1 MGTKRIRVSDDD
13 GTTYYTMPGSTG
25 EMSYESNDIDDT
37 VFGQNFKSGQPG
49 LVNWSISSN
58 AYYKG
63 FAGYVADIKK
73 ISGTSTAMTNEACSL
88 VSGKTYQ
95 VTNAAHRIMDHD
107 TAIVVKDNSV
117 TVSAANIESIDY
129 LFGRVTFISSYSVTG
144 PVTITNAYWTVASV
158 AKGRSFTLTQT
169 SEATQTTTFDEA
181 QSNGACHTFD
191 YGLKTVSLEVGGVFA
206 TSNDFQDLVAAREEL
221 VIEINPDGAGESVA
235 RGFFKAMSQKQ
246 SGNVGDLEEET
257 IQFSLSVPAVDLML
271 RPFGWLHTSTTLTTA
286 VQKALTAWEDETT
299 LKVQYLPN
307 GDLTGGKEGDCL
319 ITEISL
325 SGGLEAMNEFSVT
338 YQGTGAIAD
347 AT

>member
-1 MGTKRIRVSDDD
+1 MAKRIRVSDDD
-13 GTTYYTMPGSTG
+13 GTTYYTMPGSSG
-25 EMSYESNDIDDT
+25 EMSYEANDIDDT
-37 VFGQNFKSGQPG
+37 IFGQNFKSSQPG
-49 LVNWSISSN
+49 LVNWNITSN

-63 FAGYVADIKK
+63 FSGYVADIKK
-73 ISGTSTAMTNEACSL
+73 ISGTSTAMTDEACSL

-95 VTNAAHRIMDHD
+95 VTSSSKRILDRN
-107 TAIVVKDNSV
+107 TAIVIKDNAVSV
-117 TVSAANIESIDY
+117 ANNNIESIDY
-129 LFGRVTFISSYSVTG
+129 LFGRVTFASGYSVTG
-144 PVTITNAYWTVASV
+144 PVTITNAYWTTAVV

-169 SEATQTTTFDEA
+169 SEAVQTTTFEEA

-191 YGLKTVSLEVGGVFA
+191 YGLKTVALEVSGVFA
-206 TSNDFQDLVAAREEL
+206 AANDFQELVANRTEL
-221 VIEINPDGAGESVA
+221 IIEINPEGASQSVA
-235 RGFFKAMSQKQ
+235 RGYFKATGQSQ

-257 IQFSLSVPAVDLML
+257 VTFGLSVPPVDLML

-286 VQKALTAWEDETT
+286 VQKALTAWENETG

-307 GDLTGGKEGDCL
+307 GDLTGGKEGDCI